1 MRLNGQTAHVQD
13 QKQGPQKETVAVSGG
28 ETLVVAQTREAVVG
42 WREGDGYEIFR
53 KWTSLADG
61 SDVGDEGE
69 RHRAWP
75 LVFVLSDIY

>member
-1 MRLNGQTAHVQD
+1 MCRTRS
-13 QKQGPQKETVAVSGG
+13 KGPQEEMVAVSGG
-28 ETLVVAQTREAVVG
+28 EMLVVAQIREAVVG

-69 RHRAWP
+69 RHRHDPWF
-75 LVFVLSDIY
+75 LF